1 MLAHSCSRISPRNNL
16 TLPYSSPLPSS
27 SLFYFIM
34 PKSPIRL
41 AVFASGEGTNLE
53 NIIRYFRHHPRIEVA
68 LAVSNRSQA
77 RALQRAADFGVA
89 CAVIPRDELAE
100 NPQSVMERL
109 AHIDYI
115 ILAGFLLRIPD
126 YLTTAFPQR
135 IINIHPSLLPKYGGK
150 GMYGH
155 HVHEAVCEAGEAET
169 GITIHYVDTGIDSG
183 ETIAQFRVALRP
195 GEETPESIAEKI
207 HLLEQEHF
215 PPVIERL
222 LCAED

>member
-1 MLAHSCSRISPRNNL
+1 
-16 TLPYSSPLPSS
+16 
-27 SLFYFIM
+27 M

-115 ILAGFLLRIPD
+115 VLAGFLLMVPSWLIN
-126 YLTTAFPQR
+126 AFPRR
-135 IINIHPSLLPKYGGK
+135 IVNIHPSLLPKYGGK
-150 GMYGH
+150 GMYGR
-155 HVHEAVCEAGEAET
+155 HVHEAVKAASDTVT
-169 GITIHYVDTGIDSG
+169 GITIHYVSQQCDDGEIIFQATTALSPDDTPDD
-183 ETIAQFRVALRP
+183 
-195 GEETPESIAEKI
+195 IAEKV
-207 HLLEQEHF
+207 HALEKEHF
-215 PPVIERL
+215 PTIISRVINQQS
-222 LCAED
+222 